1 MTTNQQMF
9 LYAVEEMN
17 FTRAAE
23 RAFVTQQC
31 LSDHIRRLE
40 KTYNVKLFDRAPRLK
55 LTKAGEILYASLMEI
70 QKIENHVE
78 QTISENSRDVSG
90 NISFGLHVERT
101 HLIFPELFSAYHREY
116 PNVKVSLISDQ
127 TPRLM
132 SLLENGQLDMMLGLD
147 VPPQEGYAK
156 EKVLDEPAYLFAT
169 EKFLKRYIPEWQSG
183 QTWISPGDLSRIP
196 LSCTSYTCA
205 LTRHMGQF
213 LTEQNVVVH
222 YICEIGDYQTQL
234 MLCRRHEVA
243 FFCPESFLIER
254 DFIESQKGPEDERV
268 RALRVRGMKSRIRV
282 EMVYSSHHYLPGYA
296 VAFKDMLI
304 EQYRT
309 RVSETKHRYEE
320 LVSLAGQEIPPLS
333 AENTDK

>member
-40 KTYNVKLFDRAPRLK
+40 KNYNVKLFDRTPKLK

-78 QTISENSRDVSG
+78 QTISESSKDVSG
-90 NISFGLHVERT
+90 NITFGIHVERT
-101 HLIFPELFSAYHREY
+101 HLIFPTLFSAYHKEY

-132 SLLENGQLDMMLGLD
+132 TLLESGQLDMMLGLD
-147 VPPQEGYAK
+147 IPPQEGYAK
-156 EKVLDEPAYLFAT
+156 EQVLEEPAFLFAT
-169 EKFLKRYIPEWQSG
+169 EKFLRRYIPEWKSG
-183 QTWISPGDLSRIP
+183 QTWIAPEDLSRIP

-213 LTEQNVVVH
+213 LTEHNVVVH
-222 YICEIGDYQTQL
+222 YICEIGDYLTQL
-234 MLCRRHEVA
+234 MLCRRHEVG
-243 FFCPESFLIER
+243 FFCPESFLIEE
-254 DFIESQKGPEDERV
+254 DFIESQKGPVEERV
-268 RALRVRGMKSRIRV
+268 RALKVQDMSSRIRV

-296 VAFKDMLI
+296 IAFKDMLK
-304 EQYRT
+304 EQYQT
-309 RVSETKHRYEE
+309 RIDQIRRRYEE
-320 LVSLAGQEIPPLS
+320 IIS
-333 AENTDK
+333 ADA